1 MLFLYVTTTLV
12 SCDQQQNSIAVC
24 LIAISK
30 QVFVVKYNFLQES
43 HPGQSSRLCQHH
55 VCGISGIL
63 NVLFHLAQ
71 LFVVIHALRTFLG
84 FKHYPSGY
92 SYLSKGR
99 YHYYGDLWL
108 TGPIKV
114 PAFFIRYQP
123 NCCYLEILNTLEV
136 HWE

>member
-12 SCDQQQNSIAVC
+12 SCDQQQNSLAVC

-30 QVFVVKYNFLQES
+30 QAFVVKYNFLQES

-55 VCGISGIL
+55 ECGISGIL

-123 NCCYLEILNTLEV
+123 NCCYLEILNALEV